1 MFRFAYV
8 SEAEYA
14 KRYSTEREPVRQII
28 ENIKLVLKSHIGQV
42 TWMNVSH
49 KRYADKKLENMK
61 IIVGAPEEMYNEKK
75 FDQLLGLDDVSI
87 GMFS

>member
-14 KRYSTEREPVRQII
+14 KKYSSARESVRQMID
-28 ENIKLVLKSHIGQV
+28 NIKYVLKSHIGQAK
-42 TWMNVSH
+42 WMNVSH

-61 IIVGAPEEMYNEKK
+61 IIIGAPDEMYNEKK
-75 FDQLLGLDDVSI
+75 FDQLLGLDDVSTQ
-87 GMFS
+87 